1 MTVDY
6 LEGDVNFLLIGNG
19 YGDYK
24 FCWSHYGVVIGKSV
38 EFVASVLSLFFLE
51 VVVVDVEDD
60 VLVESEA
67 D

>member
-1 MTVDY
+1 M
-6 LEGDVNFLLIGNG
+6 
-19 YGDYK
+19 
-24 FCWSHYGVVIGKSV
+24 IGKSV

>member
-1 MTVDY
+1 M
-6 LEGDVNFLLIGNG
+6 
-19 YGDYK
+19 
-24 FCWSHYGVVIGKSV
+24 IGKSV

-51 VVVVDVEDD
+51 VVVVDVDD